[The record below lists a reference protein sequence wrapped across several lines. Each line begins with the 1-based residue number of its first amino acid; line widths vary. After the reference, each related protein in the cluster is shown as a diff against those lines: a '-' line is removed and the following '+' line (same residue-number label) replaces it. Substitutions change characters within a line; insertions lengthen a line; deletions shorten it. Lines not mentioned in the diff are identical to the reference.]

1 MQVRNTEGE
10 KNRLVTELAMMEER
24 VRQIEEILAH
34 KEMDVELLQ
43 EERRKREKEWT
54 NVVSQVESKSR
65 ELEEELVEMR
75 EEVGRLEEERASL
88 RGRAVVADKEHKEQL
103 ETLGTELEAGRS
115 SLIKKIHQ
123 LEAQIEEEQTT
134 WARLGRE
141 KRAVEERLAKVEEAQ
156 LVELGKFRMEARKK
170 SVLLKDSQA
179 VVDRLQVEGGNR
191 QVVRQLKSQLEEAEH
206 ARTAALRSKR
216 HADLEVEDVNQQL
229 EEVSKGR
236 ARVEEKL
243 ALVIRENTELSARL
257 QDGEE
262 EMVEVMRK
270 YRASVAAMGTDQI
283 TLQDQATT
291 IQELEGEQGKL
302 REKVGEL
309 EGRLEHAAG
318 STGGTEQGRRA
329 ELRLAEM
336 EQRLELEATNRQRL
350 EGQVTRLREV
360 RDRLDKVRLQFF
372 LIYS

>member
-10 KNRLVTELAMMEER
+10 KNRLVAELAMMEER